1 MLLKQDASDKAY
13 YGMNKLNGNYM
24 HIYAHHRH
32 KRKHVCMSLNLH
44 SPFFRRLCKFFDKK
58 VFSESLSMKSSS

>member
-24 HIYAHHRH
+24 HIYAHRHR
-32 KRKHVCMSLNLH
+32 RKHVCMSLDLH
-44 SPFFRRLCKFFDKK
+44 SPFFRRLCKFF
-58 VFSESLSMKSSS
+58 

>member
-44 SPFFRRLCKFFDKK
+44 SPFFRRLCKFF
-58 VFSESLSMKSSS
+58 